1 MDEKAS
7 RQQMQAALAQ
17 VRSTLEPR
25 LASPFARVTRL
36 ILDTEVHVYHICM
49 FAVCTPCSIV
59 GRSVL

>member
-49 FAVCTPCSIV
+49 FAVCTP
-59 GRSVL
+59 